1 LEKKFQKD
9 HTAIMNVLANA
20 RSKIFNERAKRIR
33 PHRDYKIITA
43 WNGLMISSMA
53 YGGAV
58 LQEEKYIRAAE
69 RAGKFTLNALHKKGR
84 LMRYYRQGRA
94 VELAFLDDYAFTIMG
109 FLDLYEASFE
119 IKWLIDA
126 KMLAEEMIKLF
137 ADNEQGGFFL
147 TGTDSEKL
155 ITRIKPSTDGV
166 IPSGNSAAAFALLK
180 LGKLTMNQ
188 HFTEQGSKVLESF
201 SRQLKQSSGYSS
213 EMLSALNFLL
223 GPTQEIV
230 IAGNAE
236 AMDTQQMLKL
246 IRNKFL
252 PNAVILLH
260 QQEKVDSA
268 IDKTIPFIKN
278 LTAIEGKATAYVCE
292 NYACNRPVN
301 NIDDLDKMLSDIHRA
316 K

>member
-1 LEKKFQKD
+1 
-9 HTAIMNVLANA
+9 
-20 RSKIFNERAKRIR
+20 
-33 PHRDYKIITA
+33 
-43 WNGLMISSMA
+43 MISSMA

-69 RAGKFTLNALHKKGR
+69 RAAKFIMDALHKNGR
-84 LMRYYRQGRA
+84 LMRYHRQGQA

-119 IKWLIDA
+119 TKWLIDA
-126 KMLAEEMIKLF
+126 KILAEEMIQLF

-147 TGTDSEKL
+147 TGKDSEKL

-188 HFTEQGSKVLESF
+188 HFTEQGIKVLESF

-213 EMLSALNFLL
+213 EMLSALNFSL

-230 IAGNAE
+230 IAGNSDAT
-236 AMDTQQMLKL
+236 DTQQMLKL
-246 IRNKFL
+246 IRSKFL

-260 QQEKVDSA
+260 QQENSDSGL
-268 IDKTIPFIKN
+268 DKTIPFVKN

-292 NYACNRPVN
+292 NFACNRPVN
-301 NIDDLDKMLSDIHRA
+301 KLDDLEILLSNISRA
-316 K
+316 Q